1 MDPAGYQECSDLLVV
16 GVRGTLAP
24 HSAGPMLGA
33 WERLAGDELSPFAEE
48 LLVHWLK
55 RASRELNT
63 LRMLA
68 TNTIAGEP
76 VPLNGVLLALKLR
89 LLDLISPAL
98 GELSSKADVA
108 AFWQAFL
115 RITLPG

>member
-1 MDPAGYQECSDLLVV
+1 
-16 GVRGTLAP
+16 
-24 HSAGPMLGA
+24 
-33 WERLAGDELSPFAEE
+33 
-48 LLVHWLK
+48 
-55 RASRELNT
+55 
-63 LRMLA
+63 MLA